1 MNWLLNLLRRLLG
14 LAFRCPKTYELLL
27 GYSLDKLG
35 QRRDKQLELLESA
48 ISKNADKA
56 IDVKECAHYFWLA
69 SKALGIKLT
78 AEMLPH
84 IFSQL
89 GHETGGFRFL
99 VEHSPKG
106 EDAYQYFESKY
117 GMRKDLG
124 NTEKGDGYKY
134 RGRGFVH
141 ITGRANYGHFGK
153 KLGIDLI
160 NEPDLAS
167 DKLIAAKIALL
178 YFVERM
184 LRTISYRDFEKDVF
198 EVSKAINHPSAKTVE
213 QINGFAD
220 RMKRA
225 LQTKEA
231 LQC

>member
-1 MNWLLNLLRRLLG
+1 MNWLFNLLRKLLG
-14 LAFRCPKTYELLL
+14 LAFRCPRVYEFLL
-27 GYSLDKLG
+27 GYSLEKLS
-35 QRRDKQLELLESA
+35 QKQDKQLKLLEAA

-56 IDVKECAHYFWLA
+56 IDAKECAHYFWLA
-69 SKALGIKLT
+69 SKTLGIKLT
-78 AEMLPH
+78 ADMLPH
-84 IFSQL
+84 IFSQF

-106 EDAYQYFESKY
+106 VDAYQYFESKY

-124 NTEKGDGYKY
+124 NIEKGDGYKY
-134 RGRGFVH
+134 RGRGFAH
-141 ITGRANYGHFGK
+141 ITGRANYQHFGQ

-178 YFVERM
+178 YFVERA
-184 LRTISYRDFEKDVF
+184 LRKISYRDFERDVF
-198 EVSKAINHPSAKTVE
+198 EVSKAINHPAAKRIE